1 MLDPKKL
8 ALEEWGGPERQSS
21 VKFHNFSMLG
31 GGESLD
37 STMNGHTQLG
47 RKEYYTVESDKD
59 NVNTEKGCE
68 GMHSFTKYIDQ
79 RP

>member
-8 ALEEWGGPERQSS
+8 ALEEWGGPERQSC

-37 STMNGHTQLG
+37 STVASLNRG
-47 RKEYYTVESDKD
+47 
-59 NVNTEKGCE
+59 EK
-68 GMHSFTKYIDQ
+68 STILLKVTKIM
-79 RP
+79 